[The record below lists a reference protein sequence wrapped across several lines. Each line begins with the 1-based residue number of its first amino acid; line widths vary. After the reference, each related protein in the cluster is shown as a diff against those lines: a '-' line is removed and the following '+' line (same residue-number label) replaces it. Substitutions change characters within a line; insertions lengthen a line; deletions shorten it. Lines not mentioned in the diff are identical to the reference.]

1 MQHKHIIVLSGD
13 ERNIQVMKQIATK
26 GMHITAVGFSNDAIE
41 HDYITKQDISAVN
54 FSTADAILLPIAG
67 VDNDG
72 NIAVQDSDKK
82 LALTKELLEQTPE
95 NCLVFSGGANQTLR
109 KIVHSANR
117 TLVPIFERDDV
128 AIANSIPTAEATL
141 QIAMEETKQTIHGAN
156 VTVIG
161 FGRIGTTMAH
171 LFHQVGANVT
181 VAARKNTD
189 IAKIKTLH
197 YQAIHSAQM
206 KDTLRHSDITINT
219 VPALLLDKNALEA
232 IAPNSLIID
241 VASNPG
247 GTDFNIAEQLGIKTI
262 HALALPGK
270 VAPITA
276 GNIIADV
283 LIEQLNS

>member
-13 ERNIQVMKQIATK
+13 ERNVQVMKQTATK
-26 GMHITAVGFSNDAIE
+26 GMHITAVGFSNQDIK
-41 HDYITKQDISAVN
+41 HDYITHKEVSEAD
-54 FSTADAILLPIAG
+54 FSTANAILLPVAG
-67 VDNDG
+67 VDNEG
-72 NIAVQDSDKK
+72 NISVQGSDEK
-82 LALTKELLEQTPE
+82 LALTKELLERTPK

-109 KIVHSANR
+109 TIVHSANR
-117 TLVPIFERDDV
+117 TLIPIFERDDV

-156 VTVIG
+156 ITVIG

-181 VAARKNTD
+181 VAARKNND

-197 YQAIHSAQM
+197 YRAVHSEHM
-206 KDTLRHSDITINT
+206 KDALQQSDIIINT
-219 VPALLLDKNALEA
+219 VPALILDKNALKA
-232 IAPNSLIID
+232 IGSDSIIID
-241 VASNPG
+241 VASKPG
-247 GTDFNIAEQLGIKTI
+247 GTDFNMAEQLGIKTI

-283 LIEQLNS
+283 LIEQLN